1 MSARRRRL
9 SARGLAHSSLLL
21 WLLLVL
27 VSAHVYFSARALKEE
42 GVGTTPDATS
52 AASSESAEEALLKDL
67 ERLPK
72 LTFLATAYALP
83 GQTASGEN
91 VRAGIVAA
99 DPDVLPIGSIIHI
112 SAGRHSGV
120 YTVLDTGLKIRGRML
135 DIWMPT
141 PQEARAFGVRRVT
154 VRVLRWGWGS
164 SR

>member
-1 MSARRRRL
+1 MSARRWRP
-9 SARGLAHSSLLL
+9 SVRGLAHSSLLF

-42 GVGTTPDATS
+42 DVETTPAATS

-67 ERLPK
+67 ERLPT

-99 DPDVLPIGSIIHI
+99 DPDILPIGSIIHI

-141 PQEARAFGVRRVT
+141 PP
-154 VRVLRWGWGS
+154 
-164 SR
+164 